1 MSVKFLFPLATVTV
15 IKLSSQLNR
24 CIATVTTSI
33 GYLPSRRASP
43 AFGWYSFY
51 RPTQGR
57 RLSRPVISIFISK
70 ALKTTRVNEGS
81 HSFTCHPHVYPR
93 MEWAIL
99 TTMPQPQRITA
110 LWPILISR
118 PTDGSKLSWP
128 GCLVTYR
135 TIRYGI
141 FTCAQKPTRWSAR
154 HKNGKNTSKEK
165 LKTKTEYL
173 RRNGQDNSPWRQSGR
188 KKWK

>member
-1 MSVKFLFPLATVTV
+1 VCTHAYIIRRCGQDAYIAAAERRRGDHCLFRNSWKLILDKWQMSVKFLFPLATVTV

-93 MEWAIL
+93 ME
-99 TTMPQPQRITA
+99 
-110 LWPILISR
+110 
-118 PTDGSKLSWP
+118 
-128 GCLVTYR
+128 
-135 TIRYGI
+135 
-141 FTCAQKPTRWSAR
+141 
-154 HKNGKNTSKEK
+154 
-165 LKTKTEYL
+165 
-173 RRNGQDNSPWRQSGR
+173 
-188 KKWK
+188 